1 MEYLTMKRFFSIAL
15 CTMIFASPT
24 LAEPTTTTGGGSD
37 ITVQSGNDTR
47 TVRDTTV
54 NTTLDNGVVVSTST
68 GSDGRP
74 NGGVG
79 SSGGST
85 NGGSNGGNTN
95 GGSTNGTPPQ

>member
-1 MEYLTMKRFFSIAL
+1 MKRFFSIAL
-15 CTMIFASPT
+15 CTMIFASPA
-24 LAEPTTTTGGGSD
+24 LAEPTTTQGGGSD
-37 ITVQSGNDTR
+37 ITVQDGNGTR

-54 NTTLDNGVVVSTST
+54 HTTLDNGVVVSTST

-85 NGGSNGGNTN
+85 NGGS
-95 GGSTNGTPPQ
+95 GSTNGTPQH

>member
-15 CTMIFASPT
+15 CTMIFASPA
-24 LAEPTTTTGGGSD
+24 LAEPTTTT
-37 ITVQSGNDTR
+37 ITVQSTNGTV

-54 NTTLDNGVVVSTST
+54 HTTLDNGVVISTSI
-68 GSDGRP
+68 GSDGKP
-74 NGGVG
+74 NGGGG